1 MNNTPPNDRLIR
13 PVGDYRQLRS
23 YQKTAVI
30 YEMTYFFCNHFL

>member
-23 YQKTAVI
+23 YQTAVI